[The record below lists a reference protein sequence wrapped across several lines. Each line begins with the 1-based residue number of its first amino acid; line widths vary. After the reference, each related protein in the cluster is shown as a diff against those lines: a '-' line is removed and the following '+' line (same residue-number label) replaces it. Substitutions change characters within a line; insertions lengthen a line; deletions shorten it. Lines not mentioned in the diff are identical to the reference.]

1 VTGCVIL
8 YRVNDGPVQY
18 VANEFDSDIA
28 VYPTELD
35 AMKYCDLN
43 GLFQSEQAEYQIV
56 ELVI

>member
-1 VTGCVIL
+1 MTGCIIL
-8 YRVNDGPVQY
+8 YRINNGTLEY
-18 VANEFDSDIA
+18 VTNEFDSDIA